1 MEHLPNRCFNKAMAP
16 ENDIFF
22 LVGKGEV
29 RWDCRISDAETEGL
43 KRCGLQLKD
52 TFVHC
57 PSLADGDCMAGY
69 KLNKIPGDGNEM
81 THNLLESYN
90 I

>member
-1 MEHLPNRCFNKAMAP
+1 MTSG
-16 ENDIFF
+16 NDLYY

-29 RWDCRISDAETEGL
+29 RWECDLSHEDTRELKKYGL
-43 KRCGLQLKD
+43 LLED